1 MPKFIQKRR
10 RKWYAVL
17 EVPKD
22 LRPRLKKARFV
33 QSLKTESQSEAERL
47 CLPVIHEWKEL
58 IESVRSGLPPTDA
71 ILAMRQ
77 HKLLLEQ
84 KGVPEHEVDMVNAE
98 LATEAD
104 ELAEAHLV
112 VYGDWLVLSEHIN
125 DFAERLSDQPKTI
138 DMKRRDLS
146 RFSKKFKY
154 AHDATTTSV
163 QDWVEKDLI
172 AKDRLALTTCRR
184 VISNCRGYWAYLQR
198 HHKLELAPPFDNVVP
213 RKSSGASQSLRSKRQ
228 HFTKADFQTLIRAA
242 NDDSQ
247 LKNLIYLGAYTGAR
261 IEELCSLQ
269 LSSVDS
275 NSFSIEDAK
284 TSAGIRKVPIHSVI
298 KPIVDQLRA
307 TSDDGF
313 LLSGLT
319 FNKYGDRSNAI
330 GKKFGRLKGRCGY
343 GRTLVFHSLR
353 KGVATQLEEAGIP
366 ENISARL
373 IGHELKTMTYGLYS
387 GGVTFETLQQAIE
400 QLDWGD

>member
-84 KGVPEHEVDMVNAE
+84 KYVPEHEVDMVNAE

-172 AKDRLALTTCRR
+172 AKDRLAFTTCRR
-184 VISNCRGYWAYLQR
+184 VISNCRGYWTYLQR
-198 HHKLELAPPFDNVVP
+198 HHKLELALPFDNVVP
-213 RKSSGASQSLRSKRQ
+213 RKNNRANQSANIKRQ
-228 HFTKADFQTLIRAA
+228 HFTKADFQTLIGAA
-242 NDDSQ
+242 DNDSQ
-247 LKNLIYLGAYTGAR
+247 LKDLIYLGAYTGAR
-261 IEELCSLQ
+261 IEELCSLK

-284 TSAGIRKVPIHSVI
+284 TSAGIRKVPIHPVI
-298 KPIVDQLRA
+298 RPIVDRLRT
-307 TSDDGF
+307 TSEDGF

-387 GGVTFETLQQAIE
+387 GGVTFETLQEAIE
-400 QLDWGD
+400 KLDWGG

>member
-1 MPKFIQKRR
+1 MPKYIQKREKR
-10 RKWYAVL
+10 WYAVL
-17 EVPKD
+17 EIPKD
-22 LRPRLKKARFV
+22 LRPRFGKARFV
-33 QSLKTESQSEAERL
+33 QSLKTESQTEAGRL
-47 CLPVIHEWKEL
+47 CLPVIYEWKEL
-58 IESVRSGLPPTDA
+58 IESVRNGTPPTDA

-84 KGVPEHEVDMVNAE
+84 KRVPEHEIDMVHAE

-112 VYGDWLVLSEHIN
+112 VYGDWLVLSEHLN
-125 DFAERLSDQPKTI
+125 DFAERLTDQPKTI

-154 AHDATTTSV
+154 AHDVTTTSV

-184 VISNCRGYWAYLQR
+184 IISNCRGYWTYLQR
-198 HHKLELAPPFDNVVP
+198 HHKLELAAPFDNVVP
-213 RKSSGASQSLRSKRQ
+213 RKSSGASQSVNSKRQ
-228 HFTKADFQTLIRAA
+228 HFTKADFQVLVRAVH
-242 NDDSQ
+242 DDAQ
-247 LKNLIYLGAYTGAR
+247 LKDLIYLGAYTGAR
-261 IEELCSLQ
+261 IEELCSLK

-284 TSAGIRKVPIHSVI
+284 TSAGIRKVPIHPVI
-298 KPIVDQLRA
+298 RPIVERLRA
-307 TSDDGF
+307 TSEDGF

-343 GRTLVFHSLR
+343 GSTLVFQSLR

-387 GGVTFETLQQAIE
+387 GGVTFETLQEAIE
-400 QLDWGD
+400 KLDWGD